1 MQDLEGIGSFLASR
15 SPAVAR
21 RVLSKLEKRALTLS
35 AFPPRARVVP
45 ELEPFGIRD
54 WRELIEP
61 PYRIVFAVAGKRV
74 NVMAVLDGRRDLQ
87 DELLLRLV
95 RSGTR

>member
-1 MQDLEGIGSFLASR
+1 M
-15 SPAVAR
+15 
-21 RVLSKLEKRALTLS
+21 
-35 AFPPRARVVP
+35 P

-54 WRELIEP
+54 WRELIEA
-61 PYRIVFAVAGKRV
+61 PYRIVYAVQGKRV

-95 RSGTR
+95 RSR